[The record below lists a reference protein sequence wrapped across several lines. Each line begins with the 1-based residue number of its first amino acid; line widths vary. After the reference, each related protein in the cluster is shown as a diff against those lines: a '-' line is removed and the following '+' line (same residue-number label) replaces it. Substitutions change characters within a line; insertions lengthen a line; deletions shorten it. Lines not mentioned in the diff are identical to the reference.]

1 MTQTPLNAIALFV
14 ALLSGS
20 ILLGPLLNLAPEV
33 PLTLAAI
40 ALGLGVAD
48 TFGFQGQGM
57 TIFLDGFAR
66 LSPQY
71 RQRVI
76 HHEAG
81 HFLTAYLLDLPIT
94 GYTLT
99 AWEAL
104 RQGQGGQGGVC
115 VETPTDFSDVTVAE
129 QVERY
134 CTVWMAGGVAEALV
148 YEAAEGGKDDLR
160 QLRQTLNQLQMNVKF
175 HERQAGNRARQ
186 MLRFNWDAYEALV
199 QAMTHRKSVAECY
212 QILEQHRAV
221 AV

>member
-1 MTQTPLNAIALFV
+1 MNQTPLNAIALFV

-20 ILLGPLLNLAPEV
+20 ILVGPILNIAPEI
-33 PLTLAAI
+33 PFTFAAI
-40 ALGLGVAD
+40 VLGLAVAD
-48 TFGFQGQGM
+48 TFGYQGKGM
-57 TIFLDGFAR
+57 TLFLDGFAR

-104 RQGQGGQGGVC
+104 QQGQGGQGGVC
-115 VETPTDFSDVTVAE
+115 IETPADFSETSAAE

-134 CTVWMAGGVAEALV
+134 CTVWMAGGVAEDLV
-148 YEAAEGGKDDLR
+148 YKAVEGGKNDLQ
-160 QLRQTLNQLQMNVKF
+160 QLRQTLNRQKMNVKV
-175 HERQAGNRARQ
+175 HERQAGHRARQ
-186 MLRFNWDAYEALV
+186 MIRANWDAYEALV
-199 QAMTHRKSVAECY
+199 QAMTDRKSVAECC
-212 QILEQHRAV
+212 QILGQHCSAAV
-221 AV
+221 